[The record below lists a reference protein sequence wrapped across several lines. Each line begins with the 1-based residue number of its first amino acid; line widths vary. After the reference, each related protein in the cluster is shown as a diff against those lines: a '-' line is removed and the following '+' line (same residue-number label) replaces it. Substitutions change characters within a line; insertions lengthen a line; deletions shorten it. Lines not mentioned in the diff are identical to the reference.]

1 MICKRQH
8 AASSYHLFLSISR
21 QGRYGKIGYLHYQML
36 HPQKKRSSP
45 TVLCSS
51 YRKTNLYLIT
61 FICMYGGR
69 SPFSHIAGLVF
80 WRWIIPRSQKR
91 QSELLRGKSRNP
103 PACLDLAMKK
113 ERMQWRVAL
122 LLIVLK
128 MEESSLSS
136 CLNCSLNHEMVS
148 INHII
153 INQL

>member
-69 SPFSHIAGLVF
+69 SPFCHIAGLVV
-80 WRWIIPRSQKR
+80 WCWIIPRYQKR

-103 PACLDLAMKK
+103 PLAMKK